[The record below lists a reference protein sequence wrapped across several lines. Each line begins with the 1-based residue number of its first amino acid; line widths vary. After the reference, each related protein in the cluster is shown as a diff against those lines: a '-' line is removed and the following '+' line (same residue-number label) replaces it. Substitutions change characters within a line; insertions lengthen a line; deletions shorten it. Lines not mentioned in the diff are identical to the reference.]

1 MFIDIKNYIKDG
13 EISQN
18 SLKDF
23 YENELK
29 SILKSIFAKT
39 LSPREASDALSTIKN
54 ALKQGY

>member
-39 LSPREASDALSTIKN
+39 LSPRETGDALSTIKN